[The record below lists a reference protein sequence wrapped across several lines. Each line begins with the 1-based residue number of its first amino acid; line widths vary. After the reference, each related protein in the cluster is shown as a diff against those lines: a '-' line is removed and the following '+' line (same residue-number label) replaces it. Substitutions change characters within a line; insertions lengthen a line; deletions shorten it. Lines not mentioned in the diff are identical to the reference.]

1 MLDPKHPLTKLIIQD
16 FDETLLHPGPEGV
29 LAELRHRFWILW
41 VRKAIKGRGKP
52 FELLSDNGTN
62 FVGGARELHEAF
74 EAMVPRLKE
83 QLAEQQIKFC
93 FMEAILNAK
102 PLGYIYSD
110 VADPDPITPSVLLM
124 GRHDASPP
132 QVVYDSSDI
141 LGNRQW
147 RHSQVLVDH
156 FWPRFMSHY
165 LAKGFGGVK
174 LPRPRCDIIISVL
187 VFGSTS
193 HALLDRFLQENTAD
207 DLFPRYLDSDDDG
220 QYTSCDFESF
230 CHWTLSNYSGQ
241 SDWWVTSPQQPRK
254 NTPAGVMLPF
264 TDHSVGSSNGHF
276 LFLSPSPTAETP
288 GKCEYHL
295 VSPVLAGSGGMCLL
309 QLAFYE
315 AGPLVGNVTLLVKPA
330 HSRSATTSK
339 VLNHRRRDGS
349 RAEWEVL
356 ETVIGRVDE
365 PFQVTLLYNGCLG
378 KDGAILALD
387 SIELRDCKQEQHDL
401 EFEEDCE
408 TSFQCDTTGC
418 IAQSQV
424 CDFHPDCP
432 LGEDEGFICDALPF
446 GSYCSFEQD
455 QCGWSVSKQHSA
467 WRRVAGEDLMERE
480 DMRGIAL
487 QSTPGY
493 FLFLRVRGSNSP
505 QEASI
510 QSASFPP
517 PVSTSICQLHFSL
530 YLFGEYN
537 GTILVAI
544 EENRTA
550 ASPLVWKRNGQW
562 TDDWQDITLQLTG
575 LHHGFHVKVTALWG
589 EGSSADIALDD
600 IAVGAA
606 CFNTDVNSLLLS
618 HRFFHDMGSM
628 EELDD
633 LFSPLPEPSASEV
646 SLMTWWFTS
655 CGASGPRGPTQAQ
668 CDSAYRNTN
677 VSVTVWKDGPLKGV
691 QMWRVP
697 ATNRYMISAYGAAG
711 GKGAKNH
718 NKRSHG
724 VFISAIFPLE
734 KGDLLYI
741 LVGHQGED
749 ACPGRNP
756 LTQKICLGESSVIE
770 DDRGGEGSA
779 EWAGGGGGGG
789 GATYIFKMDG
799 AELVPLLI
807 AAGGGGKAY
816 LEDPESSL
824 DQMPL
829 EQYENDT
836 GAPSNNGRT
845 GAAGGGGG
853 WKDSPSPYQRAGK
866 SLLEG
871 ADGGS
876 SCLLALSK
884 LSWAT
889 FGGFGGG
896 GGACTAGGGGGGY
909 RGGDA
914 ALTDDITADG
924 QDGISFVH
932 PMGEIFLQPLAA
944 MESHG
949 ECEIKVQL
957 NCSHCQTQSCTRD
970 EETHIILCLCHNE
983 DVLASDNVT
992 CTAAPQLA
1000 ALEGQLSLSLILAV
1014 VASTIVIGI
1023 ILTCA
1028 SLTLIYYR
1036 KKNQL
1041 HAVRVRLQSPEYKLS
1056 KIRSSTIM
1064 TDYNPNY
1071 CFAGKAV
1078 SLSDLKEVPRKNITL
1093 LRALGHGAF
1102 GEVYEGQILGMCGDN
1117 TAMQVAIK
1125 TLPEIC
1131 SEQDEMDFLMEALIM
1146 SKFSHQNIVRCI
1158 GVSLH
1163 ILPRFILLELMTGG
1177 DMKTFLRQNRP
1188 RAGQTSSLTMLELL
1202 HMARDI
1208 AFGCRYLEE
1217 NHFIHRDI
1225 AARNCLLTCP
1235 GPDRVAKIGDFGM
1248 ARDIYRA
1255 SYYRKGGRAMLPVKW
1270 MPPEAFMEGIFT
1282 CKTDTWSFGVL
1293 LWEILSLGYMP
1304 YPCKTNQE
1312 VLEFVTSGGRMD
1324 PPKGCPGPVY
1334 RIMTQCW
1341 QHCPEHRPNFSTIL
1355 ERINYCTQDPDVINT
1370 PLPMEYS
1377 PTMEEEGGTVI
1388 RPSDH
1393 TSSSLTPLLVSHS
1406 CSQDL
1411 SSQLAP
1417 SSVSLSP
1424 SLLSPQPTKPRLLLQ
1439 RNQHIHQE
1447 VTSYHEALEP
1457 SWAET
1462 VPASSLPLSAAGVC
1476 TTSSWLHPETL
1487 HHQPCSR
1494 NSSSSGSQRLKNKT
1508 KNLWNPTYGSWV
1520 LENFSRGKK
1529 TLAHTQ
1535 SMPLSSSA
1543 SSISTT
1549 INAQV
1554 SQSSSPTS
1562 ECTESGC
1569 DGANSTQLS
1578 TSSLCSPSSV
1588 LASTQPASN
1597 MSNRKNPTGTAATG
1611 GPTAP
1616 VDLAKLQS
1624 FPCGNVNYA
1633 YDEPNYEAESLPLVM
1648 PKTPEASTN
1657 TSSASSFSSGSGLG
1671 LAMGLGLHTS
1681 SSCMPK
1687 LMLKRHASYGHED
1700 VRRHTKAEKPTR
1712 DRDSGFSLSE
1722 DLSVTPV

>member
-1 MLDPKHPLTKLIIQD
+1 SNHHMMPH
-16 FDETLLHPGPEGV
+16 
-29 LAELRHRFWILW
+29 
-41 VRKAIKGRGKP
+41 KP
-52 FELLSDNGTN
+52 S
-62 FVGGARELHEAF
+62 
-74 EAMVPRLKE
+74 
-83 QLAEQQIKFC
+83 
-93 FMEAILNAK
+93 
-102 PLGYIYSD
+102 
-110 VADPDPITPSVLLM
+110 PSPF
-124 GRHDASPP
+124 A
-132 QVVYDSSDI
+132 
-141 LGNRQW
+141 
-147 RHSQVLVDH
+147 
-156 FWPRFMSHY
+156 
-165 LAKGFGGVK
+165 
-174 LPRPRCDIIISVL
+174 
-187 VFGSTS
+187 
-193 HALLDRFLQENTAD
+193 
-207 DLFPRYLDSDDDG
+207 
-220 QYTSCDFESF
+220 
-230 CHWTLSNYSGQ
+230 Q
-241 SDWWVTSPQQPRK
+241 SDWWVLSPQQPRSSMQ
-254 NTPAGVMLPF
+254 AGVMPA
-264 TDHSVGSSNGHF
+264 TDHSVGNSDGH
-276 LFLSPSPTAETP
+276 LLLLSTSPAAEAA
-288 GKCEYHL
+288 GSCEYHL
-295 VSPVLAGSGGMCLL
+295 TSPVLPGSGELCHLHV
-309 QLAFYE
+309 AVYE
-315 AGPLVGNVTLLVKPA
+315 AGPVAGNLTLLVKPVL
-330 HSRSATTSK
+330 SGSAVNSV
-339 VLNHRRRDGS
+339 VLNHRRQDGS
-349 RAEWEVL
+349 RSWQVVEA
-356 ETVIGRVDE
+356 VIGRVDE
-365 PFQVTLLYNGCLG
+365 PFQVTLLFTSCPGEE
-378 KDGAILALD
+378 GATLALD
-387 SIELRDCKQEQHDL
+387 SLELRH
-401 EFEEDCE
+401 
-408 TSFQCDTTGC
+408 CDPGECDHTARRPRRCSRCSLGC
-418 IAQSQV
+418 IDQSRV
-424 CDFHPDCP
+424 CDFHTDCP

-446 GSYCSFEQD
+446 GSHCSFERD
-455 QCGWSVSKQHSA
+455 ACGWSVSTQNSA
-467 WRRVAGEDLMERE
+467 WRRVAGDEFMEKEDTH
-480 DMRGIAL
+480 GVTL
-487 QSTPGY
+487 QGTPGF
-493 FLFLRVRGSNSP
+493 FLTLR
-505 QEASI
+505 
-510 QSASFPP
+510 
-517 PVSTSICQLHFSL
+517 FSL
-530 YLFGEYN
+530 YLFGEFN
-537 GTILVAI
+537 GTVSVAI
-544 EENRTA
+544 EENGTA
-550 ASPLVWKRNGQW
+550 TSPPVWERNGEW
-562 TDDWQDITLQLTG
+562 TDNWQDIALQLTS
-575 LHHGFHVKVTALWG
+575 LHQGFHVKVTAQWAQ
-589 EGSSADIALDD
+589 GSNADIALDD
-600 IAVGAA
+600 IAIGAA
-606 CFNTDVNSLLLS
+606 CFDTDLNSLLLS
-618 HRFFHDMGSM
+618 HRFFHGMESMGD
-628 EELDD
+628 LDD
-633 LFSPLPEPSASEV
+633 FFSPLPEPSASEV

-655 CGASGPRGPTQAQ
+655 CGASGPQGPTQAQ

-677 VSVTVWKDGPLKGV
+677 VSVTVGKDGPFKGV

-734 KGDLLYI
+734 KGEILYI

-770 DDRGGEGSA
+770 DDPRGEGSA

-789 GATYIFKMDG
+789 GASYVFKMEAG
-799 AELVPLLI
+799 ELVPLLI

-824 DQMPL
+824 DQIPL

-836 GAPSNNGRT
+836 VAPSTSGWT

-853 WKDSPSPYQRAGK
+853 WKDNPSLYPRAGK
-866 SLLEG
+866 SLTEG
-871 ADGGS
+871 AEGGS
-876 SCLLALSK
+876 SCPLALSK
-884 LSWAT
+884 LSWST

-970 EETHIILCLCHNE
+970 EETRLILCLCHNE
-983 DVLASDNVT
+983 EVLASDNVT
-992 CTAAPQLA
+992 CTAAPQGPA
-1000 ALEGQLSLSLILAV
+1000 PEGQLSLSLILAV
-1014 VASTIVIGI
+1014 VASTIVMGI
-1023 ILTCA
+1023 VLTCA

-1036 KKNQL
+1036 KKNHL

-1071 CFAGKAV
+1071 CFAGKAA
-1078 SLSDLKEVPRKNITL
+1078 SLSELKEVPRKNITL

-1102 GEVYEGQILGMCGDN
+1102 GEVYEGQILGMSGDN
-1117 TAMQVAIK
+1117 SAMQVAIK

-1158 GVSLH
+1158 GVSLN

-1177 DMKTFLRQNRP
+1177 DMKSFLRQNRP
-1188 RAGQTSSLTMLELL
+1188 RAGQTCSLTMLELL

-1370 PLPMEYS
+1370 PLPVEYS
-1377 PTMEEEGGTVI
+1377 PTIEDDGGTVI

-1393 TSSSLTPLLVSHS
+1393 TSSSLTPLLVSHPV
-1406 CSQDL
+1406 SQDP
-1411 SSQLAP
+1411 STQLGP
-1417 SSVSLSP
+1417 SSLGLGP
-1424 SLLSPQPTKPRLLLQ
+1424 TPLPPQPTKPRLLLQ
-1439 RNQHIHQE
+1439 KTQPIHQE
-1447 VTSYHEALEP
+1447 VTSYREVLEP
-1457 SWAET
+1457 SWAEP
-1462 VPASSLPLSAAGVC
+1462 VPAPGLSAAGVC
-1476 TTSSWLHPETL
+1476 TGGSWLHPEPL

-1520 LENFSRGKK
+1520 LESFSRGKK

-1535 SMPLSSSA
+1535 SMPLSSST
-1543 SSISTT
+1543 SSTS
-1549 INAQV
+1549 NSQV
-1554 SQSSSPTS
+1554 SHP
-1562 ECTESGC
+1562 
-1569 DGANSTQLS
+1569 STLS
-1578 TSSLCSPSSV
+1578 TSSSPSPSCQAAA
-1588 LASTQPASN
+1588 ASGTSSN
-1597 MSNRKNPTGTAATG
+1597 KTPTRGATTG
-1611 GPTAP
+1611 APTAGM
-1616 VDLAKLQS
+1616 DLAKLQS

-1633 YDEPNYEAESLPLVM
+1633 YDEQSYEAESLPLVM
-1648 PKTPEASTN
+1648 SKAPEANTS
-1657 TSSASSFSSGSGLG
+1657 TSSAPSCSSGSSLGLG
-1671 LAMGLGLHTS
+1671 HHTS

-1687 LMLKRHASYGHED
+1687 LLLKRHASYGHED
-1700 VRRHTKAEKPTR
+1700 VRRHAKAEKPTR